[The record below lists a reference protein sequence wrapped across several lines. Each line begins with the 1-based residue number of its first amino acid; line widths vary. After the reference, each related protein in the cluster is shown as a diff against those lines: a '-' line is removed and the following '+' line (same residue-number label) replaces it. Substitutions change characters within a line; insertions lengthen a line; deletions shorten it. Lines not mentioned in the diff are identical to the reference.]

1 MRPHVVAQLAVSV
14 DGATAGF
21 AVDHARFYAL
31 ATLWQED
38 VTLIGADTILAQE
51 EALRSAPHPGPRP
64 AGPLLAVVDSRARVR
79 EWEALRRVGHWSDV
93 LALYADQTPARSPD
107 SSIAELITGYDRV
120 DLAEALDLLGSRR
133 GAEVV
138 RVESGGTLIA
148 VLLELGLIDELALL
162 VHPVIVGSGGPW
174 TTSRLNLN
182 LSLANAEE
190 FEGGVVWLRYCV
202 SLGRGAQGS
211 SEVGESVGGDG

>member
-1 MRPHVVAQLAVSV
+1 
-14 DGATAGF
+14 
-21 AVDHARFYAL
+21 
-31 ATLWQED
+31 
-38 VTLIGADTILAQE
+38 
-51 EALRSAPHPGPRP
+51 
-64 AGPLLAVVDSRARVR
+64 
-79 EWEALRRVGHWSDV
+79 
-93 LALYADQTPARSPD
+93 ADQTPARSPD

-120 DLAEALDLLGSRR
+120 DLTEALDLLGSRR

-162 VHPVIVGSGGPW
+162 VHPVIVGSGRPW

-182 LSLANAEE
+182 LNLNLNLANTEE

-202 SLGRGAQGS
+202 SLRRGAQGS
-211 SEVGESVGGDG
+211 SEVGESVGGGG

>member
-1 MRPHVVAQLAVSV
+1 LAVSV

-120 DLAEALDLLGSRR
+120 DLTEALDLLGSRR
-133 GAEVV
+133 GAEMV

-162 VHPVIVGSGGPW
+162 VHPVIVGSARPW

-182 LSLANAEE
+182 LSLANTEE
-190 FEGGVVWLRYCV
+190 FDGGVVWLRYCV
-202 SLGRGAQGS
+202 SARRGAQGS
-211 SEVGESVGGDG
+211 SEVGESVGRGG